1 MFMRAAA
8 RSKLHGSAELRHPA
22 PRGLTP
28 ARPQS
33 IRAEARNPTAASL
46 EAQADAAAGRIVG
59 AAPSPRRGAG
69 PIPAEAPALALAAR
83 STSEPLDAATRTE
96 IEPQLGVDLG
106 GVRVH
111 ADAEAAT
118 AAKALDA
125 NAFTIDRDVYFG
137 AGRYEP
143 HGSEGRR
150 LLAHELSHVVQQG
163 GGNPERGLSATRS
176 GVQRDGPPSDK
187 PPDKDQDKGPKVQR
201 TFTLPSELLAP
212 MKLQPPSLL
221 APKPFLPFSG
231 DKRLV
236 PSLSLDAGAS
246 GGLPSDWIQQGGL
259 TGLPPS
265 LLPRPATAPLAP
277 TTTPTAGF
285 APGSKANAPSATPSA
300 PETITLKDFG
310 FLSLAVRFGFPDKSK
325 DVKPGE
331 PLTALQES
339 LRVGEIL
346 NYQINGVTPSFASL
360 DVGNL
365 IKVGYSIFATH
376 IDPALA
382 ASLASKVSA
391 KPSAGPKLSLD
402 ATVIFQTSPKAAG
415 GGGLTATL
423 TF

>member
-1 MFMRAAA
+1 MFMRAAPLS
-8 RSKLHGSAELRHPA
+8 RLHGSAALHHPA
-22 PRGLTP
+22 PRGLMP

-33 IRAEARNPTAASL
+33 IRAEARNPSAAGL
-46 EAQADAAAGRIVG
+46 EAEADAAAGRIVG
-59 AAPSPRRGAG
+59 AAPGPRRGAE

-83 STSEPLDAATRTE
+83 STSEPLVAATRTE
-96 IEPQLGVDLG
+96 IEPQLGADLG

-111 ADAEAAT
+111 ADSEAAF
-118 AAKALDA
+118 AAKVLDA
-125 NAFTIDRDVYFG
+125 NAFTIGRDVYFG
-137 AGRYEP
+137 DRRYDP
-143 HGSEGRR
+143 RGHEGRR

-163 GGNPERGLSATRS
+163 GGNPAQGLSRANP
-176 GVQRDGPPSDK
+176 GVQRDGPTGDK
-187 PPDKDQDKGPKVQR
+187 EVDKGPKVER

-231 DKRLV
+231 GKGFV
-236 PSLSLDAGAS
+236 PSLSPDAGAS
-246 GGLPSDWIQQGGL
+246 GGLSFDQIRQGGL
-259 TGLPPS
+259 TSLPPT
-265 LLPRPATAPLAP
+265 LLPRPTAAPLGPNAVP
-277 TTTPTAGF
+277 SPALTPTPA
-285 APGSKANAPSATPSA
+285 ASTPSATPSA

-310 FLSLAVRFGFPDKSK
+310 FLSVAVRFGLPDKSK

-331 PLTALQES
+331 PLTAFQES
-339 LRVGEIL
+339 MRMGEII
-346 NYQINGVTPSFASL
+346 NYHINGVTPSFASL

-376 IDPALA
+376 IDRGLA

-391 KPSAGPKLSLD
+391 KPSTGPKLSLD
-402 ATVIFQTSPKAAG
+402 ATVIFQTSPKVSG